1 MRWNDD
7 TDNGVGLLGI
17 LLAIVIV
24 LGALWYIFGEGMS
37 RPTITAT
44 PGEGIIQPPPTTPI
58 TPRSPE

>member
-1 MRWNDD
+1 MRWKDD

-24 LGALWYIFGEGMS
+24 LGALWYIFGDQAS
-37 RPTITAT
+37 FPTITAT
-44 PGEGIIQPPPTTPI
+44 PGEGIVQPPPTTPI